1 MRHPLKPYRHF
12 IKRAAEVEPF
22 IHKNIDLTKTI
33 ADYSTKILK
42 KYHINA
48 VLVGSDQVWRYS
60 WNSHYIEDMYLAFAK
75 DYPCLKIV
83 YGASFGVENWDYP
96 EGTTANVRELVK
108 QFKQISVRE
117 NSAKDLCETHLGAK
131 AITVLDPTLL
141 LSASDYEQFCAAP
154 NPQDPPYLAAY
165 ILDIN
170 EDKST
175 YIKALA
181 KSMNLEIKEM
191 TVSGQEVSIEKWL
204 TTIRNASFVITDS
217 YHGCLFSVLFKKQFQ
232 SIINKERGADRFVTV
247 LSALGLQD
255 QLLYDIKTGPVFPA
269 AIDYT
274 DVSLRLKN
282 LREFS
287 SAFLLDS
294 IH

>member
-1 MRHPLKPYRHF
+1 MNVGIVTQPLCANYGGILQNYALQQVLKRAGHTPITLDYLPSLPFGRYLLYAGKTMLCAFIPSMRHPLKPYRHF

-108 QFKQISVRE
+108 QFKLIWIFKIKNFKNR
-117 NSAKDLCETHLGAK
+117 HF
-131 AITVLDPTLL
+131 TLL
-141 LSASDYEQFCAAP
+141 LW
-154 NPQDPPYLAAY
+154 
-165 ILDIN
+165 N
-170 EDKST
+170 E
-175 YIKALA
+175 
-181 KSMNLEIKEM
+181 
-191 TVSGQEVSIEKWL
+191 
-204 TTIRNASFVITDS
+204 
-217 YHGCLFSVLFKKQFQ
+217 
-232 SIINKERGADRFVTV
+232 
-247 LSALGLQD
+247 
-255 QLLYDIKTGPVFPA
+255 
-269 AIDYT
+269 
-274 DVSLRLKN
+274 
-282 LREFS
+282 
-287 SAFLLDS
+287 
-294 IH
+294 